1 MASVPLPLPAR
12 RVPGGGLPGTLLLRG
27 SVLTWVSLL
36 VLLPIAA
43 LAATSVEEGLGAFRD
58 NVTEPQTV
66 AALRLTIGLAVLV
79 TLVNAVV
86 GTLIAWTLVRD
97 DLPGRR
103 VADAIIDL
111 PFALPTIVSSL
122 VLLNLYG
129 AQGPLGVDI
138 AYSRAAIAVA
148 LLFVTLPFVVRA
160 VQPVLAELDREME
173 DAARSLGAS
182 GTTLTRRIVLPQL
195 VPAVLTGSGLGLAR
209 ALGEFG
215 ALVLLAGN
223 VPFRTE
229 VASVHV
235 FGQIES
241 DDPVAAAAV
250 SVVLLVTALV
260 AQAGFTLL
268 RRRALRH
275 AR

>member
-12 RVPGGGLPGTLLLRG
+12 RVRGGGLPGTLLLRG

-103 VADAIIDL
+103 IADAIIDL

-129 AQGPLGVDI
+129 AEGPLGVDI
-138 AYSRAAIAVA
+138 AYSRVAIAVA

-195 VPAVLTGSGLGLAR
+195 VPAVLTGSGLGFAR